1 MSLMLR
7 SRMTATK
14 VTKTTEK
21 NQKSMVADDDFPLL
35 IISPSIVMISLVK
48 KTVSGGENDPRTI

>member
-1 MSLMLR
+1 
-7 SRMTATK
+7 MTATK
-14 VTKTTEK
+14 VTNTTEK

-48 KTVSGGENDPRTI
+48 